1 MNFAPQERR
10 GRRGQLVL
18 ELTPLVDVIFQL
30 LIFFLLTATFVK
42 NPNFEIDLPE
52 ASSKLTTNVKK
63 DITVV
68 VTAEGAV
75 KYEAEVVEMDELES
89 LLAEQFEQNPKAIV
103 LIRADTDSRHGK
115 VVEVMDLAK
124 DVGFTRLGIAVR
136 VED

>member
-1 MNFAPQERR
+1 MNFTPSARS

-42 NPNFEIDLPE
+42 NPNFEINLPK

-63 DITVV
+63 DLTVV
-68 VTAEGAV
+68 VTSDGRY
-75 KYEAEVVEMDELES
+75 KYESDEVEEDELE
-89 LLAEQFEQNPKAIV
+89 EIFETEFENNPTAII
-103 LIRADTDSRHGK
+103 LIRADTDSKHGK

-124 DVGFTRLGIAVR
+124 KVGFTRLGIAVR
-136 VED
+136 VQ

>member
-1 MNFAPQERR
+1 MNFSPVSRP

-42 NPNFEIDLPE
+42 NPNFEINLPK

-63 DITVV
+63 DLTVV
-68 VTAEGAV
+68 VTSDGRY
-75 KYEAEVVEMDELES
+75 KYESEEVDEDDLEGI
-89 LLAEQFEQNPKAIV
+89 FEEEFEVNPNAII

-115 VVEVMDLAK
+115 VVEVMDMAK
-124 DVGFTRLGIAVR
+124 KVGFTRLGIAVR
-136 VED
+136 VQ

>member
-1 MNFAPQERR
+1 MNFSPDARS
-10 GRRGQLVL
+10 GKRGQLVL

-42 NPNFEIDLPE
+42 NPNFEIDLPQ

-68 VTAEGAV
+68 VTADGTI
-75 KYEAEVVEMDELES
+75 KYEAEALDLEELES
-89 LLAEQFEQNPKAIV
+89 MLEERFEENPNAII
-103 LIRADTDSRHGK
+103 LIRADTESRHGK

-124 DVGFTRLGIAVR
+124 KVGFTRLGIAVR
-136 VED
+136 VRD